1 MAMETVDINEIAA
14 RLKRLQSEALV
25 RMMSPATKHD
35 SRVYYDGEATAYGN
49 ALTLIRGRTRNDF
62 RRKEKSL

>member
-1 MAMETVDINEIAA
+1 MAMEESSRNEIAA
-14 RLKRLQSEALV
+14 RLKRLQAEALV

-49 ALTLIRGRTRNDF
+49 ALRLIR
-62 RRKEKSL
+62 EAEEE